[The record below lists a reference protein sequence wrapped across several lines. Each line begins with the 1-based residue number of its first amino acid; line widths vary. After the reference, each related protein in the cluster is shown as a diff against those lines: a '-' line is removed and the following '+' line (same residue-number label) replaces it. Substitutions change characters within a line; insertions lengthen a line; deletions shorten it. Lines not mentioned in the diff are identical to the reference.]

1 MAQGT
6 LLSSASAQVYQK
18 DGSPD
23 SQWTNVLGAGK
34 DQAATSQLCIY
45 RDREHSGQFNLVIR
59 EDRPGGRG
67 QMIFSL
73 PLHGLSYNRK
83 DPTLIELTFHD
94 GTMYIAKFISE
105 KNANIMHTVISN
117 LLHEVKRAGGGS
129 AAASQ
134 QKDRITTKQAWA
146 EKGKSLTLP
155 TPGRSPEVEDA
166 EALAVSLMKAV
177 EVGDKSFAMELAS
190 QLANLKPDLEV
201 AVRNKDGPRIRLR
214 VSIEDKD
221 MCGGQY
227 MMDVHPSN
235 TIYTLKRMVLERLK
249 FPIPVQRWVIQKRLC
264 QDEWTLAKCGVRGS
278 GHTAYLYLLTA
289 MSAGLDRNDL
299 EPLEGAVGGEASPQG
314 AVGGAALQPSLE
326 GPTSIPPARRPVT
339 PVTVAPTTPA
349 PPRMGIADTVAAVN
363 AVLDPQVAAQPQQQQ
378 QQQRLQGAAAQQQ
391 QRLQAAAKA
400 PSAAQAMGWSCPACT
415 YVNQPTRPGCEICG
429 TPRPE
434 DYRVPENYIPDEEE
448 RERLRKEQQAEE
460 MYREEALGG
469 EDSLQWGQEEEQGP
483 AARLQPADRQPQ
495 GPAARLQPTDRQ
507 PQGPAARL
515 QPADRQPQGPAARLQ
530 PADRQ
535 PQGPAARLQ
544 PHVPVEVA
552 YDEPDED
559 ESLYAEFRTE
569 KSDCGRGAELRRREA
584 NLQELMLAEQ
594 QFLVPNTLEFEC
606 AICFMDVDP
615 GEGVVLRDCLHSF
628 CRECLRQH
636 IVQCE
641 EADVKCPFVDDDYS
655 CPAMLQ
661 DREIRALLSPD
672 EYQRYQERGLAI
684 AEGQARDAFHCKTAD
699 CRGFCFYEDLSN
711 DFFCPVCGKR
721 NCLTCKAIHENMT
734 CREYQDDLRRRSHND
749 EAAQQTM
756 AMLEN
761 MVQQGEA
768 MHCPQC
774 DIIVQ
779 KKEGCDWI
787 RCSMCRTEI
796 CWVTKARR
804 WGPAGP
810 GDISGGCRC
819 RVGGQKCHPECRNC
833 H

>member
-1 MAQGT
+1 MSQGT
-6 LLSSASAQVYQK
+6 LLSWASAQVYQK
-18 DGSPD
+18 DGSPE
-23 SQWTNVLGAGK
+23 SQWTNVLGVGK

-45 RDREHSGQFNLVIR
+45 REPSGQFNLVIR

-73 PLHGLSYNRK
+73 PLHGLSYNKK

-94 GTMYIAKFISE
+94 GTMYTAKFQSN
-105 KNANIMHTVISN
+105 KDANIMHTVISN
-117 LLHEVKRAGGGS
+117 LLHEVRRAGGGS

-134 QKDRITTKQAWA
+134 QKERITTKQAWA

-227 MMDVHPSN
+227 MMDVHPST
-235 TIYTLKRMVLERLK
+235 TIYTLKRMVHERLK
-249 FPIPVQRWVIQKRLC
+249 FPINVQRWVIQKRLC
-264 QDEWTLAKCGVRGS
+264 QDEWTLSKCGVRGS

-289 MSAGLDRNDL
+289 MSAGVDRNDL
-299 EPLEGAVGGEASPQG
+299 EPLEGAVGGEVAQG
-314 AVGGAALQPSLE
+314 AVGGTALQPSLE
-326 GPTSIPPARRPVT
+326 APSSIPPARRPVT

-363 AVLDPQVAAQPQQQQ
+363 AVLDPQVAAQPQHVL
-378 QQQRLQGAAAQQQ
+378 LQGAAAPSAQQQQQ
-391 QRLQAAAKA
+391 QRLQAAAKT
-400 PSAAQAMGWSCPACT
+400 PSAAQALGWSCPACT
-415 YVNQPTRPGCEICG
+415 YVNQATRPGCEICG

-434 DYRVPENYIPDEEE
+434 DYRVPENYVPDEEE
-448 RERLRKEQQAEE
+448 RERLRREQQAEE

-515 QPADRQPQGPAARLQ
+515 QPHLP
-530 PADRQ
+530 
-535 PQGPAARLQ
+535 
-544 PHVPVEVA
+544 
-552 YDEPDED
+552 
-559 ESLYAEFRTE
+559 
-569 KSDCGRGAELRRREA
+569 AELRRREA

-606 AICFMDVDP
+606 AICFMDVEP

-734 CREYQDDLRRRSHND
+734 CREYQDDLRRRAHND

>member
-1 MAQGT
+1 MSQGT
-6 LLSSASAQVYQK
+6 LLAYASAQVYQK
-18 DGSPD
+18 DASPD
-23 SQWTNVLGAGK
+23 SQWTNVVGAGK

-45 RDREHSGQFNLVIR
+45 RDQGGQFNLVIR
-59 EDRPGGRG
+59 EDKSGGRG

-73 PLHGLSYNRK
+73 PLQGLSYNKK

-94 GTMYIAKFISE
+94 GTMYTAKFLST
-105 KNANIMHTVISN
+105 KDSSIMHTVISN
-117 LLHEVKRAGGGS
+117 LLHEIRRAGGGS
-129 AAASQ
+129 AAAASQ
-134 QKDRITTKQAWA
+134 QKDRINTKQAWA

-155 TPGRSPEVEDA
+155 TPGRSPEVDDA

-190 QLANLKPDLEV
+190 QLANLKPNLDV
-201 AVRNKDGPRIRLR
+201 AVRNKTGPKIRLR

-227 MMDVHPSN
+227 MLDVHPST
-235 TIYTLKRMVLERLK
+235 TIYTLKRMVQERLK

-264 QDEWTLAKCGVRGS
+264 QDEWTLARCGIKGS

-289 MSAGLDRNDL
+289 MSAQVQRNYL
-299 EPLEGAVGGEASPQG
+299 EPLEGAVGGEVTQG
-314 AVGGAALQPSLE
+314 AVGGAALQPPLE
-326 GPTSIPPARRPVT
+326 GPASIPPRTPVT
-339 PVTVAPTTPA
+339 PVTVAPATPA
-349 PPRMGIADTVAAVN
+349 PPRMGLADTQAVVN
-363 AVLDPQVAAQPQQQQ
+363 AVLDPQRPAQQQQ
-378 QQQRLQGAAAQQQ
+378 QQQQEHVLLQGAAAASLQHQQ
-391 QRLQAAAKA
+391 QAAARA
-400 PSAAQAMGWSCPACT
+400 SPAVQAVGWSCPACT

-434 DYRVPENYIPDEEE
+434 DYRVPENYVPDQEE

-460 MYREEALGG
+460 MY
-469 EDSLQWGQEEEQGP
+469 QQ
-483 AARLQPADRQPQ
+483 
-495 GPAARLQPTDRQ
+495 
-507 PQGPAARL
+507 
-515 QPADRQPQGPAARLQ
+515 
-530 PADRQ
+530 
-535 PQGPAARLQ
+535 
-544 PHVPVEVA
+544 
-552 YDEPDED
+552 
-559 ESLYAEFRTE
+559 
-569 KSDCGRGAELRRREA
+569 AELRRREA
-584 NLQELMLAEQ
+584 NLQELLMAEQ

-606 AICFMDVDP
+606 AICFMDVEP

-636 IVQCE
+636 IVSCE

-711 DFFCPVCGKR
+711 DFFCPVCGRR
-721 NCLTCKAIHENMT
+721 NCLTCKAIHDNMT
-734 CREYQDDLRRRSHND
+734 CREYQDDLRRRADND

-804 WGPAGP
+804 WGPGGP

>member
-1 MAQGT
+1 MNITPAPKNLAKIAPIDRPDGSRQSEWPNKVLGKLPGT
-6 LLSSASAQVYQK
+6 LLAYASAQVYQK
-18 DGSPD
+18 DASPD
-23 SQWTNVLGAGK
+23 SQWTNVVGASK
-34 DQAATSQLCIY
+34 DQATTSQLCIY
-45 RDREHSGQFNLVIR
+45 RDQGGQFNLVIR
-59 EDRPGGRG
+59 EDKSGGRG

-73 PLHGLSYNRK
+73 PLQGLSYNKK

-94 GTMYIAKFISE
+94 GTMYTAKFLST
-105 KNANIMHTVISN
+105 KDSSIMHTVISN
-117 LLHEVKRAGGGS
+117 LLHEIRRAGGGS

-134 QKDRITTKQAWA
+134 QKDRINTKQAWA

-155 TPGRSPEVEDA
+155 TPGRSPEVDDA

-190 QLANLKPDLEV
+190 QLANLKPNLDV
-201 AVRNKDGPRIRLR
+201 AVRNKTGPKIRLR

-227 MMDVHPSN
+227 MLDVHPST
-235 TIYTLKRMVLERLK
+235 TIYTLKRMVQERLK

-264 QDEWTLAKCGVRGS
+264 QDEWTLARCGIKGS

-289 MSAGLDRNDL
+289 MSAQMQRNEL
-299 EPLEGAVGGEASPQG
+299 EPLEGAVGGEVTQG
-314 AVGGAALQPSLE
+314 AVGGAALQPPLE
-326 GPTSIPPARRPVT
+326 GPASIPPRTPVT
-339 PVTVAPTTPA
+339 PVTVAPATPA
-349 PPRMGIADTVAAVN
+349 PPRMGLADT
-363 AVLDPQVAAQPQQQQ
+363 
-378 QQQRLQGAAAQQQ
+378 
-391 QRLQAAAKA
+391 
-400 PSAAQAMGWSCPACT
+400 QAMAVGWSCPACT

-434 DYRVPENYIPDEEE
+434 DYRVPENYVPDQEE

-460 MYREEALGG
+460 MY
-469 EDSLQWGQEEEQGP
+469 QQ
-483 AARLQPADRQPQ
+483 
-495 GPAARLQPTDRQ
+495 
-507 PQGPAARL
+507 
-515 QPADRQPQGPAARLQ
+515 
-530 PADRQ
+530 
-535 PQGPAARLQ
+535 
-544 PHVPVEVA
+544 
-552 YDEPDED
+552 
-559 ESLYAEFRTE
+559 
-569 KSDCGRGAELRRREA
+569 AELRRREA
-584 NLQELMLAEQ
+584 NLQELMMAEQ

-606 AICFMDVDP
+606 AICFMDVEP
-615 GEGVVLRDCLHSF
+615 GEGVVLRDFS
-628 CRECLRQH
+628 
-636 IVQCE
+636 CE

-711 DFFCPVCGKR
+711 DFFCPVCGRR
-721 NCLTCKAIHENMT
+721 NCLTCKAIHDNMT
-734 CREYQDDLRRRSHND
+734 CREYQDDLRRRADND

-804 WGPAGP
+804 WGPGGP

>member
-6 LLSSASAQVYQK
+6 LLAFASAQVYQK
-18 DGSPD
+18 DASPE

-45 RDREHSGQFNLVIR
+45 REHSGQFNLVIR

-73 PLHGLSYNRK
+73 PLHGLSYNKK
-83 DPTLIELTFHD
+83 DPTLIELTYHD
-94 GTMYIAKFISE
+94 GTMYTAKFLSN
-105 KNANIMHTVISN
+105 KDANIMHTVISN
-117 LLHEVKRAGGGS
+117 LLHEIKRAGGGS

-134 QKDRITTKQAWA
+134 QKGRIGTKPAWA

-190 QLANLKPDLEV
+190 QLASLKPDLDV
-201 AVRNKDGPRIRLR
+201 AVRNKTGPKFRLR

-227 MMDVHPSN
+227 MMDVHPST
-235 TIYTLKRMVLERLK
+235 TIYTLKRMMMAKLK
-249 FPIPVQRWVIQKRLC
+249 FPISVQRWVIQKRLC
-264 QDEWTLAKCGVRGS
+264 QDEWTLTKCGVKGP

-289 MSAGLDRNDL
+289 VSAGADRNEL
-299 EPLEGAVGGEASPQG
+299 EPLEGAVGGEVAQG
-314 AVGGAALQPSLE
+314 AVGGAALQPSLG
-326 GPTSIPPARRPVT
+326 GPSSIPPRSPAT
-339 PVTVAPTTPA
+339 PVTVAPATPA
-349 PPRMGIADTVAAVN
+349 PPRLGIAEAEAVVN
-363 AVLDPQVAAQPQQQQ
+363 AVLEPPRPAQPQHVLLQGAAARPQQQQ
-378 QQQRLQGAAAQQQ
+378 QLQQQGAAAQ
-391 QRLQAAAKA
+391 A
-400 PSAAQAMGWSCPACT
+400 PSPAQALGWSCPVCT
-415 YVNQPTRPGCEICG
+415 FVNQPTRPGCEMCG
-429 TPRPE
+429 APRPE

-460 MYREEALGG
+460 MYRE
-469 EDSLQWGQEEEQGP
+469 
-483 AARLQPADRQPQ
+483 
-495 GPAARLQPTDRQ
+495 
-507 PQGPAARL
+507 
-515 QPADRQPQGPAARLQ
+515 
-530 PADRQ
+530 
-535 PQGPAARLQ
+535 
-544 PHVPVEVA
+544 
-552 YDEPDED
+552 
-559 ESLYAEFRTE
+559 
-569 KSDCGRGAELRRREA
+569 AELRRREA
-584 NLQELMLAEQ
+584 NLQELMMAEQ

-606 AICFMDVDP
+606 AICFMDVEP
-615 GEGVVLRDCLHSF
+615 GDGVVLRDCLHSF

-711 DFFCPVCGKR
+711 DFFCPICGKR
-721 NCLTCKAIHENMT
+721 NCLTCKAIHENMS
-734 CREYQDDLRRRSHND
+734 CREYQDDLRRRANND

-761 MVQQGEA
+761 MVRQGEA
-768 MHCPQC
+768 IHCPQC

-804 WGPAGP
+804 WGPGGP